1 MKLSIVSGSVVET
14 QIHHETREPINRIIS
29 EHTLG
34 LFSDLRLSSMRT
46 FSGDIFKIK
55 VLLVKVVMVTLN
67 QYIHLTMGVMLPL
80 VDTSLEGRFE
90 NIGFFHSQSIVD
102 RFWTSGSAQTHV
114 SRSNNFIT
122 DAIKISG
129 SNGRSNE
136 SNKFITQNNYTIDN
150 ENVGY
155 TLRTKVFGTI

>member
-1 MKLSIVSGSVVET
+1 M
-14 QIHHETREPINRIIS
+14 
-29 EHTLG
+29 
-34 LFSDLRLSSMRT
+34 
-46 FSGDIFKIK
+46 
-55 VLLVKVVMVTLN
+55 
-67 QYIHLTMGVMLPL
+67 

-129 SNGRSNE
+129 SNAGATE

-155 TLRTKVFGTI
+155 TLEQKYLVRSTKGTEKW